1 MRLKIIAVFAII
13 LSISLPSALFGANPK
28 AGTKCLK
35 AGLTLNYQGKKYT
48 CIKSGK
54 NLIWNKGISISST
67 THTSKSDPSPT
78 SSPSP
83 TKPMTLE
90 EANKLRISLDP
101 LSDKPCSK
109 ENEKIPNIQGE
120 LICLNWNG
128 GPLKWIQNWLPPT
141 SPTPSPS
148 KSSANNEAPIS
159 GGQCEALGSRVSLT
173 GIELECRYVSGAKL
187 NWMRINNSSAN
198 FLTVSSPNGVKPC
211 QLEAPGVGNGFVG
224 FPVSLTRNAMPS
236 KGINHVVIVPIDFSD
251 YVGEKDLTSIL
262 KYQSENLKGWVD
274 YFSNGKLNM
283 DIKTINHWVRAP
295 QKAAFYSRT
304 QGDFRGIDG
313 NKKLAAIAQEYID
326 FITNEIDLTGIATVY
341 ILYPENMG
349 VIETDLVPRTTQ
361 FKTKEGERVL
371 SVFARSAYDYGEKT
385 PQWVFWIHESGHDW
399 GLLGHTPGNGW
410 RMNIM
415 TNQSG
420 DSATLSAWERFLLD
434 WMPANS
440 VYCNSKSNL
449 TKETLSLS
457 ALEIADNK
465 TKMVA
470 ITLDSKRVLV
480 IESHAIGKWSEV
492 FEKNKFPK
500 GFYGVMAY
508 VVDTSYTG
516 ETIYVTPL
524 GAALPDDNGN
534 DPRFPRYA
542 YFEPIYGID
551 LKSRHTY
558 GLSNFSDGT
567 SSDAY
572 TALVGDSFL
581 VEGIRIKVLSSG
593 DFETIEISKA

>member
-1 MRLKIIAVFAII
+1 MRLKVIAVFAII

-28 AGTKCLK
+28 AGTKCIK
-35 AGLTLNYQGKKYT
+35 AGLTLNYQGKKFT

-54 NLIWNKGISISST
+54 NLIWNKGISISTT

-141 SPTPSPS
+141 SPAPSPS

-159 GGQCEALGSRVSLT
+159 GGQCEALGSRVSIT

-187 NWMRINNSSAN
+187 NWIRINDAN
-198 FLTVSSPNGVKPC
+198 AKFLNAVSPNGIKSC
-211 QLEAPGVGNGFVG
+211 QLEAPVVGNGYVG
-224 FPVSLTRNAMPS
+224 FPVSLTRNDMPAR
-236 KGINHVVIVPIDFSD
+236 GVNHVLIAPIDFSD
-251 YVGEKDLTSIL
+251 FVGETDLNSVL
-262 KYQSENLKGWVD
+262 NYQSNGLKEWVD
-274 YFSNGKLNM
+274 YFSDGKLKF
-283 DIKTINHWVRAP
+283 DIKTINHWIRAP
-295 QKAAFYSRT
+295 EKAAFYSRT
-304 QGDFRGIDG
+304 QDDFRGVDG

-326 FITNEIDLTGIATVY
+326 LVTKEIDLTGIATVY
-341 ILYPENMG
+341 ILYPEEMN
-349 VIETDLVPRTTQ
+349 VNETDLVPRVTQ
-361 FKTKEGERVL
+361 FNTKEGKRVL
-371 SVFARSAYDYGEKT
+371 SVFARSQYDWGEKT
-385 PQWVFWIHESGHDW
+385 PQWVMWIHESAHDW

-410 RMNIM
+410 RFNIM

-420 DSATLSAWERFLLD
+420 ASAALSAWERFLLE
-434 WMPANS
+434 WMPNS
-440 VYCNSKSNL
+440 QVYCDSKTNL
-449 TKETLSLS
+449 TSVKLSLS
-457 ALEIADNK
+457 ALEKNDTK
-465 TKMVA
+465 TKMAA
-470 ITLDSKRVLV
+470 IVLDSHRILI
-480 IESHAIGKWSEV
+480 IESHGIGKWSEV
-492 FEKNKFPK
+492 FTKNKYPT

-516 ETIYVTPL
+516 QTIYVGKVGET
-524 GAALPDDNGN
+524 LPDDFGN

-542 YFEPIYGID
+542 YFEPIEGID
-551 LKSRHTY
+551 VRSRHTY
-558 GLSNFSDGT
+558 GLSNFPDGT

-581 VEGIRIKVLSSG
+581 IDGIRVKVLSTG
-593 DFETIEISKA
+593 DFETIEVSKV